1 MRKERMK
8 TKNVLIL
15 AVCFPLAGLFSSC
28 DDGRI
33 YEEQIVIPQEGLSLK
48 MTGNISNIGDWPSGY
63 SLVVAGFNE
72 GSEYAVVSKIVPN
85 PSADGGKVEVEMSG
99 ITDEVTRV
107 EFCVTDRLRRRVH
120 TFHKMDVAD
129 AVDGVVVMDV
139 GQQDVGMY
147 GVVQDEVF
155 TPSCATCHGASAGG
169 AAAGLYLTEGRSY
182 AALVD
187 QPAAC
192 DPGMLRVCPG
202 DAGNSFLYLVLSRD
216 GDTGHPHTDILDAKR
231 KTVLLNLIEDWIDK
245 GAQP

>member
-1 MRKERMK
+1 MK

-48 MTGNISNIGDWPSGY
+48 MTGNICNIGDWPSGY

-155 TPSCATCHGASAGG
+155 TPSCAACHGASAGG
-169 AAAGLYLTEGRSY
+169 AAAGLYLTE
-182 AALVD
+182 
-187 QPAAC
+187 
-192 DPGMLRVCPG
+192 MLRWWTNRLRATPECCGCARAMREAVSSTWC
-202 DAGNSFLYLVLSRD
+202 
-216 GDTGHPHTDILDAKR
+216 
-231 KTVLLNLIEDWIDK
+231 
-245 GAQP
+245 